1 MENDIMT
8 SKLTSSEL
16 KEILAGVPMSYY
28 MNSSTARQNGSNI
41 TSFIG
46 VLVGINLKIIIMNEL
61 TFDELRQIDGGS
73 YEEGR
78 ELGHKIGKAFYGA
91 CAMYGVYVL
100 FCL

>member
-1 MENDIMT
+1 
-8 SKLTSSEL
+8 
-16 KEILAGVPMSYY
+16 
-28 MNSSTARQNGSNI
+28 MNPL
-41 TSFIG
+41 FIS
-46 VLVGINLKIIIMNEL
+46 INLKIIIMNEL

>member
-28 MNSSTARQNGSNI
+28 MNSSTARQNWSN
-41 TSFIG
+41 
-46 VLVGINLKIIIMNEL
+46 IIIMNEL

>member
-1 MENDIMT
+1 
-8 SKLTSSEL
+8 
-16 KEILAGVPMSYY
+16 
-28 MNSSTARQNGSNI
+28 
-41 TSFIG
+41 
-46 VLVGINLKIIIMNEL
+46 MNEL

-73 YEEGR
+73 YEESR